1 MDFSHYSVMFS
12 ECMEALNI
20 RPGGIYADCT
30 AGGGGHSYGIAER
43 LTEGG
48 HLYSLDRDTDAI
60 AAAGAR
66 LSPFAERVTLI
77 HSNFADVRSALAGQ
91 GVHRLDGALI
101 DLGVSSYQLDNAERG
116 FSYMQDAPLDM
127 RMDRSESFTAFD
139 VVNGYEEAELKRVL
153 YDYGEERFTP
163 QIVRAIINAR
173 NEAPIKTTGELSE
186 IIKGAIP
193 ERFRERGHH
202 PAKKSFQ
209 AIRIE
214 VNGELKIIPP
224 TVDELVSLLAPGGRL
239 TVITFHSLEDRAVKE
254 CFAFHAKGCTCP
266 PDFPVCV
273 CGKKPSVKIITKKPI
288 EPSKAELEENPR
300 SRSAKVRVLEKL

>member
-1 MDFSHYSVMFS
+1 
-12 ECMEALNI
+12 
-20 RPGGIYADCT
+20 
-30 AGGGGHSYGIAER
+30 
-43 LTEGG
+43 
-48 HLYSLDRDTDAI
+48 
-60 AAAGAR
+60 
-66 LSPFAERVTLI
+66 
-77 HSNFADVRSALAGQ
+77 
-91 GVHRLDGALI
+91 
-101 DLGVSSYQLDNAERG
+101 
-116 FSYMQDAPLDM
+116 MQDAPLDM
-127 RMDRSESFTAFD
+127 RMDRSESFTAYD

-153 YDYGEERFTP
+153 YEYGEERFTP

-173 NEAPIKTTGELSE
+173 NEAPIKTTGELCD
-186 IIKGAIP
+186 IIKSAIP
-193 ERFRERGHH
+193 ERVREKGHH

-224 TVDELVSLLAPGGRL
+224 TVDELVSLLNPGGRL

-254 CFAFHAKGCTCP
+254 RFAYHAKGCTCP

-273 CGKKPSVKIITKKPI
+273 CGKKPSVRIITKKPI

>member
-1 MDFSHYSVMFS
+1 MEFSHYSVLFS
-12 ECMEALNI
+12 ECMEHLSI
-20 RPGGIYADCT
+20 RPDGIYADCT

-43 LTEGG
+43 LTGGG
-48 HLYSLDRDTDAI
+48 HLYALDRDTDAI
-60 AAAGAR
+60 AAAGKR
-66 LSPFAERVTLI
+66 LEPFSERVTLI
-77 HSNFADVRSALAGQ
+77 HSNFADVRAALEGQ
-91 GVHRLDGALI
+91 GVRSLDGAII

-127 RMDRSESFTAFD
+127 RMDRSETFTAFD
-139 VVNGYEEAELKRVL
+139 VVNGYSEEELKRIL
-153 YDYGEERFTP
+153 YDYGEERFAP
-163 QIVRAIINAR
+163 QIVRAIVNAR
-173 NEAPIKTTGELSE
+173 SAAPIRTTGELCE
-186 IIKGAIP
+186 LIRGAVP

-224 TVDELVSLLAPGGRL
+224 TIDELVSLLSPGGRL
-239 TVITFHSLEDRAVKE
+239 VVITFHSLEDRAVKE
-254 CFAFHAKGCTCP
+254 RFAFHAKGCTCP

-273 CGKKPSVKIITKKPI
+273 CGKKPSARVITKKPI
-288 EPSKAELEENPR
+288 EPSKAELTENPR